1 MITAVIQLSQ
11 SKQKM
16 TNREFETK
24 LFVEK
29 SVFAE
34 RLLNELQQYEGRVLN
49 KEVIEEII
57 GVAFVEIQ
65 DDWDSS
71 IASAIRTCLEVA
83 TRIHRNAENSI
94 NSHPY
99 LRSTLKNGTSEIRM
113 ELAELANEL
122 GVDLRFE
129 KDIDLS

>member
-1 MITAVIQLSQ
+1 
-11 SKQKM
+11 M

-113 ELAELANEL
+113 ELAELAN
-122 GVDLRFE
+122 
-129 KDIDLS
+129 